1 MFKKWRLPLTAVVVV
16 PAVILAASHVGAPY
30 CHSAILS

>member
-16 PAVILAASHVGAPY
+16 AVILAASHLGAPY
-30 CHSAILS
+30 RHSAILS